1 MNPDPAIADA
11 TRALRI
17 LIADDHGV
25 VREGAQLMIA
35 REPGCKVCGVATNG
49 REAIEKA
56 IELCPDVI
64 VLDLHMPEFGGLE
77 AVREL
82 RRCVPSAELV
92 IFSGETSERLID
104 ALFEAGVKSF
114 IRKVEAPRLLIAAIR
129 SAGQHKPF
137 FTPEI
142 SHILFSR
149 FTGDRGSLGAGS
161 KLTTR
166 ELQIVRLVA
175 EGKSNKET
183 AEALGISTRTTET
196 HRASLM
202 RKLGVSS
209 TAEVVRYAIR
219 NGIVKA

>member
-1 MNPDPAIADA
+1 MNPGIATADA
-11 TRALRI
+11 TRTLRI
-17 LIADDHGV
+17 LIADDHAV

-35 REPGCKVCGVATNG
+35 READCEVCGVATNG

-56 IELCPDVI
+56 IELRPDVI
-64 VLDLHMPEFGGLE
+64 VLDLHMPEFSGLQ
-77 AVREL
+77 AVHEL

-114 IRKVEAPRLLIAAIR
+114 IRKVEAPQLLIAAIR
-129 SAGQHKPF
+129 SAAQHKPF

-142 SHILFSR
+142 SHILFAR
-149 FTGDRGSLGAGS
+149 FADDRGAHGGGS

-175 EGKSNKET
+175 DGKSNKET

-196 HRASLM
+196 HRASIM

-219 NGIVKA
+219 NGIVEA